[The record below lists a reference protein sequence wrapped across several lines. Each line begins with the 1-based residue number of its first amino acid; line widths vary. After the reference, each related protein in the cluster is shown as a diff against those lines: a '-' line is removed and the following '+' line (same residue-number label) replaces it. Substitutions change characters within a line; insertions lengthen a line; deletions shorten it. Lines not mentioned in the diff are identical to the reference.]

1 MGRKL
6 YYKTRSAKRGG
17 WRASARRTPR
27 YLTAHVAN
35 RVAFPLMTGSN
46 YANAELYSWPTG
58 TDDQRGWQDRSTDDP
73 TPQRLTRDERK
84 RLRLIGMS
92 DANIRKCAAI
102 GNNVFYLDCR
112 NSRLEGCRHPET
124 DVPFMWDR
132 INIGDVEIRGVFP
145 VFESILEKQ
154 LPKRYLRRPET
165 DQFNYL
171 NNWLRR
177 RINDPYIRRK
187 FNKRQIEMIRQ
198 GKKPRGYTWH
208 HNQQQGLMQLVRTDI
223 HARTAHTGGDSIW
236 CGR

>member
-17 WRASARRTPR
+17 WRASARRMPR

-58 TDDQRGWQDRSTDDP
+58 TDDQSGWPDGSTGQMP
-73 TPQRLTRDERK
+73 RMLTSDEGEM
-84 RLRLIGMS
+84 LSYIGMS
-92 DANIRKCAAI
+92 DANITKCAAI
-102 GNNVFYLDCR
+102 GNNVFYLACR
-112 NSRLEGCRHPET
+112 NSRLAGWQHPET

-171 NNWLRR
+171 NDWLRK
-177 RINDPYIRRK
+177 RINDPHIRRK
-187 FNKRQIEMIRQ
+187 FNKRQIEMIRR
-198 GKKPRGYTWH
+198 GIKPRGYTWH
-208 HNQQQGLMQLVRTDI
+208 HNQQPGLMQLVRTDI

>member
-58 TDDQRGWQDRSTDDP
+58 TDDQSGWQDRSTGQMP
-73 TPQRLTRDERK
+73 RMLTSDEGEM
-84 RLRLIGMS
+84 LSYIGMS
-92 DANIRKCAAI
+92 DANITKCAAI
-102 GNNVFYLDCR
+102 GNNVFYLACR
-112 NSRLEGCRHPET
+112 NSRLAGWQHPET

-145 VFESILEKQ
+145 VFDSLLEVQ
-154 LPKRYLRRPET
+154 LPEEYLRESEIN
-165 DQFNYL
+165 QFNYL
-171 NNWLRR
+171 NELLRE
-177 RINDPYIRRK
+177 RIDDPYISQLFDDEQK
-187 FNKRQIEMIRQ
+187 EMIRR

-208 HNQQQGLMQLVRTDI
+208 HNQQPGLMQLVRTDI